1 LRPWAFIGLSVALLA
16 LAAGPGRAGGTAL
29 QEPEVRL
36 VVLLLRGWNSTST
49 DETFPSLAPALE
61 RVGTAPQVNPAVRV
75 EYYSYR
81 YPEPSYT
88 RCDTNQSITTSA
100 AVLQQQLQ
108 DLASRYP
115 SARFLLV
122 GHSLGGVIA
131 VHWAVAEGTP
141 ELLTRTAAIVTFDS
155 PLQGIG
161 EIPPE
166 IRDVVL
172 SWLRAQL
179 CYDPRVLEELDP
191 TRPDS
196 PLAALRQAP
205 EKLAAHGGR
214 LYTAASRDDL
224 SIAWQAAVLPGA
236 EARVF
241 TPGVCPDWAALT
253 ATVPAL
259 APEVHA
265 TDWTRAR
272 AQLMAL
278 PPSSQQRF
286 LQRFAACVQTSHR
299 NVLRDPQAV
308 DWLVEIAQH
317 ALAAAAP
324 RPTAQ
329 PAPTPPGMQPE

>member
-1 LRPWAFIGLSVALLA
+1 VRCWAFIGLSVALLT
-16 LAAGPGRAGGTAL
+16 LAVGPGPAGVTAA
-29 QEPEVRL
+29 QASEVRL
-36 VVLLLRGWNSTST
+36 VALLLRGWNSTST
-49 DETFPSLAPALE
+49 DETFPRIAPALE
-61 RVGTAPQVNPAVRV
+61 RVGTAPEVNPAVRV

-81 YPEPSYT
+81 YPEPNYA
-88 RCDTNQSITTSA
+88 RCDTNQPITASA

-108 DLASRYP
+108 DLAGRYP

-131 VHWAVAEGTP
+131 ARWAAAEGTP
-141 ELLTRTAAIVTFDS
+141 DLLARTAAIVTFDS
-155 PLQGIG
+155 PLQGMG

-172 SWLRAQL
+172 GWLRAQL
-179 CYDPRVLEELDP
+179 CYDPRVLEELDV

-196 PLAALRQAP
+196 PLAALRQVP

-224 SIAWQAAVLPGA
+224 ALAWQAAVLPGA

-241 TPGVCPDWAALT
+241 TPGICPDWAALT

-259 APEVHA
+259 TAEVRT
-265 TDWTRAR
+265 TDWARAR

-278 PPSSQQRF
+278 PPSSQQSF
-286 LQRFAACVQTSHR
+286 LQRFAACIQTSHR

-308 DWLVEIAQH
+308 DWLVEIAQN
-317 ALAAAAP
+317 ALAASGP
-324 RPTAQ
+324 MPPPTAR
-329 PAPTPPGMQPE
+329 PG